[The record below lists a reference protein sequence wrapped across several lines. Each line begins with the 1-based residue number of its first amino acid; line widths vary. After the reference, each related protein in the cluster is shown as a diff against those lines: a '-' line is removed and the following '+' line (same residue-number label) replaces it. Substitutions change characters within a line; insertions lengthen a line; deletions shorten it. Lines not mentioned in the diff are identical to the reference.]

1 MTTSQKTVKILIL
14 NSGRE
19 ALAQRASCLH
29 LLTLVQQLTS
39 STAAILGQISVPAS
53 LLTYFG
59 VAVAIFQS
67 SKNKGDVYNILWA
80 LVFGFATLNILSLVA
95 RRFEPQQNRMTFG
108 EVLAVMTVVVAVF
121 LLGWEMLYL
130 FKILPIRLH

>member
-1 MTTSQKTVKILIL
+1 MK
-14 NSGRE
+14 
-19 ALAQRASCLH
+19 RATCLH
-29 LLTLVQQLTS
+29 SLILVQQLTGS
-39 STAAILGQISVPAS
+39 AIAILGQISVPAS
-53 LLTYFG
+53 ALAYFG
-59 VAVAIFQS
+59 VAVSIFQS

-95 RRFEPQQNRMTFG
+95 RRFEPHQNRMTFG

-130 FKILPIRLH
+130 FKVLPIRLSPR